1 MKSGK
6 NTFFTALLAF
16 FSFERRTRSLYL
28 LFFSFFVLV
37 FGTSFLGYGEQIIPG
52 KPIHLSIDSEIESQ
66 KLEGIQYS
74 IYKIGEIDEHNTLVM
89 DAPFSAYPIDIK
101 NSNSE
106 DWNHYSESLK
116 SFVLGDAVAPLYTGE
131 SNSQGEVQFSLQKG
145 VYFILPKDLVTEEVR
160 YTTAAFFLSLPELD
174 FDSGHYLY
182 DVQSFP
188 KIKKEKLPPKPI
200 SITVFKLWE
209 DPGAETERPKTIE
222 IDLLADGLLKES
234 AVLKEENNWR
244 IQFPNLDPSKEYT
257 VVEKNV
263 DAEKYTVKLKED
275 GRNFFFQN
283 TYIPPGRPEKEP
295 KEPPGGMDKESKK
308 ETPSSEE
315 EKNREKPGESE
326 GERNLKKEKLPQ
338 TGQPWNVV
346 MMFSGT
352 GIVCIMLG
360 SLIEW
365 KKKQ

>member
-1 MKSGK
+1 M
-6 NTFFTALLAF
+6 
-16 FSFERRTRSLYL
+16 YL

-37 FGTSFLGYGEQIIPG
+37 FGTSFLGYGEQILPG
-52 KPIHLSIDSEIESQ
+52 KPIHLSIDSEIASQ

-209 DPGAETERPKTIE
+209 P
-222 IDLLADGLLKES
+222 
-234 AVLKEENNWR
+234 
-244 IQFPNLDPSKEYT
+244 
-257 VVEKNV
+257 
-263 DAEKYTVKLKED
+263 
-275 GRNFFFQN
+275 
-283 TYIPPGRPEKEP
+283 
-295 KEPPGGMDKESKK
+295 
-308 ETPSSEE
+308 TPL
-315 EKNREKPGESE
+315 RD
-326 GERNLKKEKLPQ
+326 
-338 TGQPWNVV
+338 
-346 MMFSGT
+346 
-352 GIVCIMLG
+352 
-360 SLIEW
+360 
-365 KKKQ
+365 